1 MTAKDLIRGALA
13 TSEMIMARYLDGLKK
28 EDLLI
33 RAVPGMNHI
42 AWQVGHLIDSERGM
56 VEAIRPGSS
65 PALPE
70 GFGETYST
78 KNTSDDDA
86 TKFLAPEEYLAIW
99 KTQRGAT
106 VALLNSLPDDELDR
120 ADPNFPPFAPTVG
133 QLLHLAAN
141 HPVLHAGQFVAVR
154 RKLGL
159 PIAF

>member
-13 TSEMIMARYLDGLKK
+13 TSEMIMARYLEGLGKD
-28 EDLLI
+28 DLLI

-56 VEAIRPGSS
+56 IEAIRPGSS
-65 PALPE
+65 PALPA
-70 GFGETYST
+70 GFAEAHSRD
-78 KNTSDDDA
+78 NASDDDA
-86 TKFLAPEEYLAIW
+86 TKFLAPEEYLALW
-99 KTQRGAT
+99 NAQRTAT
-106 VALLNSLPDDELDR
+106 KALLESLPDEELDR
-120 ADPNFPPFAPTVG
+120 ADPKFPSFTPTVG